1 MYLLAF
7 NFKVA
12 TDFGLVLLLDFV
24 VVSLLENFI
33 ATFFAFVVVLVFC
46 FCLSVCFFVRVY
58 LLPFYF
64 KVSTDFVPL

>member
-7 NFKVA
+7 NFKVS
-12 TDFGLVLLLDFV
+12 TDFDLILLLDFV
-24 VVSLLENFI
+24 VVHLLENCI
-33 ATFFAFVVVLVFC
+33 AMFFALVVVFVFC
-46 FCLSVCFFVRVY
+46 FCLSICFFVRVY